1 MVVRPKIKR
10 IPPIIANKIASMP
23 SKNQNNKQNTIS
35 MSRKYVSVSPARG
48 VPRSKSMNGLSRID
62 ANKINENGT
71 TAPAPHSTGSR
82 IARTRESS
90 SSENPD
96 NGNSSNNYSNG

>member
-1 MVVRPKIKR
+1 MVVRPKIKQ
-10 IPPIIANKIASMP
+10 IPPKIVNKIASMP
-23 SKNQNNKQNTIS
+23 SKNQNKQNTNS
-35 MSRKYVSVSPARG
+35 VSRKYVSVSPARG

-82 IARTRESS
+82 VTRTRESS
-90 SSENPD
+90 SSD
-96 NGNSSNNYSNG
+96 NGYPSNNYSNG

>member
-1 MVVRPKIKR
+1 MVVRPKIKG
-10 IPPIIANKIASMP
+10 IPATTVNKIASMP
-23 SKNQNNKQNTIS
+23 TKNQNKQNTIS

-71 TAPAPHSTGSR
+71 TAPAPHSTASR
-82 IARTRESS
+82 IIRTRESS
-90 SSENPD
+90 SSD
-96 NGNSSNNYSNG
+96 NGNHSNNYSNG